1 MGKKKTTKLKS
12 WEFVKD
18 KTHSL
23 TTLSEWD
30 DPSQFYYQFDGYMY
44 YPAVYKH
51 DMDILYGS
59 SNT

>member
-18 KTHSL
+18 KKHSL

-44 YPAVYKH
+44 YPAVSKH
-51 DMDILYGS
+51 DLDMLYRS
-59 SNT
+59 PNT